1 MTLAYWMVLAAAL
14 LPYLATA
21 YAKFAEGGGRTYDNH
36 APRAQME
43 ALPPK
48 RRRAHWAQLNGF
60 EAFPAFAAAV
70 IIAHLAG
77 ASQAPVDVLAAV
89 FVAAR
94 LLYTGFYIYDRPT
107 ARSLVWAIGFACVLG
122 LFGIAAIAG

>member
-14 LPYLATA
+14 LPYLGTA

-36 APRAQME
+36 APRAQLE
-43 ALPPK
+43 TLPPK
-48 RRRAHWAQLNGF
+48 RRRAHWAQMNGF

-77 ASQAPVDVLAAV
+77 SPQARIDLLACV
-89 FVAAR
+89 FVVAR
-94 LLYTGFYIYDRPT
+94 VIYTFCYIHDKAT
-107 ARSLVWAIGFACVLG
+107 ARSLVWAVGLVCVIS
-122 LFGIAAIAG
+122 LFGAAPVA